1 MTTKNH
7 SDGAGSPAAEPSQ
20 LLKTDVLG
28 RTRMSRAQRE
38 SMLDIFENSSMT
50 GQAFALQHGIKI
62 QTFASWIQKRRRAV
76 SVVQNAFRECHF
88 TYPNGDLFLYL

>member
-1 MTTKNH
+1 MTTTNE
-7 SDGAGSPAAEPSQ
+7 SFSAGVIPTVTGD

-38 SMLDIFENSSMT
+38 ALLDTFETSSMT

-62 QTFASWIQKRRRAV
+62 QKNYFW
-76 SVVQNAFRECHF
+76 
-88 TYPNGDLFLYL
+88 